1 MSPPFDRTDAGWPS
15 SSDELHELWRKRV
28 KNDALSLVLA
38 GKTWS
43 DARDVLRK
51 RYERVGKRIEQ
62 VTADDVFETFMN
74 ATRTYTTRIP
84 TTCRREIPR
93 NTTSR

>member
-1 MSPPFDRTDAGWPS
+1 MKPGPSS

-38 GKTWS
+38 GKTWT

-62 VTADDVFETFMN
+62 ITADDVFETFMN
-74 ATRTYTTRIP
+74 A
-84 TTCRREIPR
+84 
-93 NTTSR
+93 